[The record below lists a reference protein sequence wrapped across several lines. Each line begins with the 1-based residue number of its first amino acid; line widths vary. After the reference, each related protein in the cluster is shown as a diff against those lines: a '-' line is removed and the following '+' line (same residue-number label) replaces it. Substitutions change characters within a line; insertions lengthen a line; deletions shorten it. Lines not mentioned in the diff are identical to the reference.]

1 MKRLLVTGASGLLGI
16 NLALRESTRWDV
28 TGISNSHRLVGVPF
42 NVIPADLST
51 DEVIRQL
58 IEINRPDVVI
68 HCAAM
73 ANIDECEKSPDK
85 AALINSIVPGRL
97 AEVCSKRGVRLVHL
111 STDAVFDGNVGNY
124 LETDTPHPLSVYAQ
138 TKLDGE
144 KAVLDACPQAV
155 VARVN
160 FYGWSLTGKRSLAEF
175 FYNNLSAGISVNGFT
190 DVEFCPLF
198 VNHLVDLLMRL
209 SKGSHNGI
217 FHVVSPVALSKY
229 EFGRRIAEVFGL
241 DDRLIRPVSVLDSG
255 LTARRS
261 PRLTLN
267 TDKLKETLQIV
278 LPGVEEGIQAF
289 AEQYT
294 AGYPQRLQGYLSQ

>member
-28 TGISNSHRLVGVPF
+28 TGISNSHRLMGVPF

-51 DEVIRQL
+51 DGIIGNL
-58 IEINRPDVVI
+58 IETNRPDVVL

-73 ANIDECEKSPDK
+73 ANIDECEKSPEK

-97 AEVCSKRGVRLVHL
+97 AEVCSIKGIKLVHL
-111 STDAVFDGNVGNY
+111 STDAVFDGSKGDY

-144 KAVLDACPQAV
+144 KAVLDVYPQAV

-175 FYNNLSAGISVNGFT
+175 FYNNLSEGKSVNGFT

-198 VNHLVDLLMRL
+198 VDHLSDLLIHL
-209 SKGSHNGI
+209 ALGSHNGI

-229 EFGRRIAEVFGL
+229 EFGCRIAEVFGL
-241 DDRLIRPVSVLDSG
+241 DDRLIKPVSVLDGG

-267 TDKLKETLQIV
+267 TDRLKEALQIV
-278 LPGVEEGIQAF
+278 LPGVEEGIHAF
-289 AEQYT
+289 AEQHA

>member
-28 TGISNSHRLVGVPF
+28 TGISNSHRLTSVPF
-42 NVIPADLST
+42 KVISADLSADGT
-51 DEVIRQL
+51 IQPL
-58 IEINRPDVVI
+58 IETNRPDVVI

-73 ANIDECEKSPDK
+73 ANIDDCEKSPEK
-85 AALINSIVPGRL
+85 AALINSVVPGRL
-97 AEVCSKRGVRLVHL
+97 AEVCSKRGIKLVHI
-111 STDAVFDGNVGNY
+111 STDAVFDGIVGNY
-124 LETDTPHPLSVYAQ
+124 LETDTPHPLSVYAR

-144 KAVLDACPQAV
+144 KAVLDVFPQAV

-175 FYNNLSAGISVNGFT
+175 FYNNLSAGIPVNGFT

-198 VNHLVDLLMRL
+198 VNHLVDLLMNL
-209 SKGSHNGI
+209 AKSLHSGV

-229 EFGRRIAEVFGL
+229 EFGCRIAEVFGL
-241 DDRLIRPVSVLDSG
+241 DDRLIKPVSVLDGG

-267 TDKLKETLQIV
+267 TDKLKEALQIV
-278 LPGVEEGIQAF
+278 LPGVEEGIHAF

-294 AGYPQRLQGYLSQ
+294 AGYPQRVQGYLS